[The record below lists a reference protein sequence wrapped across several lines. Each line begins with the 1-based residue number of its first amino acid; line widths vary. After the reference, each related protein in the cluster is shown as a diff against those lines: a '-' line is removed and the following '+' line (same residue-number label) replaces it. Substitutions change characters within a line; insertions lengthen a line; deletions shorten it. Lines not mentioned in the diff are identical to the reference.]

1 VFNEIAR
8 VPFNPYNTLSLIAT
22 LFPEESLSQ
31 TQTESPSKTAL
42 DAQRRIE
49 MATLVN
55 HISKGL
61 TNLTEEEQ
69 EYVSFLCSIC

>member
-8 VPFNPYNTLSLIAT
+8 VPFNPYNTLSLIST
-22 LFPEESLSQ
+22 LFPEEPLSQ
-31 TQTESPSKTAL
+31 TQKEDSPSKAGS

-49 MATLVN
+49 MSTLVN

-61 TNLTEEEQ
+61 SKLSKEEREC
-69 EYVSFLCSIC
+69 VFD